1 MFCSH
6 RGGWV
11 KCCRC
16 ESIKHI
22 TSIFTRGREVT
33 YMPFG
38 KVKTKAHRIPTS
50 LRERL
55 LQRPWAQEAGVPLK
69 LCPGGSVAGS
79 GRATAMLICFV
90 TSLWYVQRVRHQYS
104 PCEKK
109 AHPSLWKLYLS
120 KSNKSSH
127 RHERPRSRG
136 NMKIQQGT
144 ASDHFGIGRFF
155 FFKCSTTRIKGSE
168 PFGFEY
174 KITKHILIQTP
185 SFGRIMIHRGDKN
198 RIMLAYLK

>member
-6 RGGWV
+6 GGGRV

-120 KSNKSSH
+120 KSNKPSH
-127 RHERPRSRG
+127 RHERLRSRG

-155 FFKCSTTRIKGSE
+155 FFNAAQPELKDLNLLGLNTRLQSTS
-168 PFGFEY
+168 
-174 KITKHILIQTP
+174 
-185 SFGRIMIHRGDKN
+185 
-198 RIMLAYLK
+198 